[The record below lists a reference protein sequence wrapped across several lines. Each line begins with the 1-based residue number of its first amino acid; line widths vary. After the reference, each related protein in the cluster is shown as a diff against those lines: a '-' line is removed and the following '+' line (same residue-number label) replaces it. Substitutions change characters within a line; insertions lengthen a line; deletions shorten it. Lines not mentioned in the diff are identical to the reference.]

1 DKQGGTKDRRVVGVH
16 LPRCRQPQLRIPH
29 MITSSAAATSVSSA
43 EGTRSV
49 AKAASCEIAK
59 APARVF
65 AGAFCAPTPAGALR
79 RARGCACLFKQLH
92 RDLVVPRTEIGRGA
106 RGQGV
111 GSHRPTGCAKQSN
124 DG

>member
-1 DKQGGTKDRRVVGVH
+1 MSAAAVDDPTYDH
-16 LPRCRQPQLRIPH
+16 
-29 MITSSAAATSVSSA
+29 TSAAATSVSSA

-79 RARGCACLFKQLH
+79 GAGGCAYLFKQLH
-92 RDLVVPRTEIGRGA
+92 SDLVVPRTDIGRGA

-111 GSHRPTGCAKQSN
+111 GSHSN